1 MAENL
6 LVTPDGMNLIAW
18 PFFHDDGKCD
28 IRVFNVASKSLVR
41 GARWGSENGVETI
54 AAMPDGQ
61 RLLVSPRDGA
71 GIHGGTGRVY
81 TWLLLTGISGSF
93 EPHAGRIECTSE
105 LHALQVN
112 AIVALPDNQR
122 ALSASKDKT
131 VKLFNV
137 DNGAILRSFTHH
149 NEPVWHIAL
158 MADGCRFISVAGLDR
173 NKAGKIMRTEA
184 PQEDLTQEEQEE
196 MWEDFTD
203 DGGRTRFSTVGLHGT
218 ACIVDLGG
226 A

>member
-1 MAENL
+1 
-6 LVTPDGMNLIAW
+6 
-18 PFFHDDGKCD
+18 
-28 IRVFNVASKSLVR
+28 
-41 GARWGSENGVETI
+41 
-54 AAMPDGQ
+54 
-61 RLLVSPRDGA
+61 
-71 GIHGGTGRVY
+71 
-81 TWLLLTGISGSF
+81 
-93 EPHAGRIECTSE
+93 
-105 LHALQVN
+105 VN

-149 NEPVWHIAL
+149 NEPVWHVAL
-158 MADGCRFISVAGLDR
+158 LPDGRRFISVAGHDR

-184 PQEDLTQEEQEE
+184 QEDLTEEEQ
-196 MWEDFTD
+196 MAMIEDLTD
-203 DGGRTRFSTVGLHGT
+203 DGGRRRFSTIGLHGT